1 MVVPLDFCSL
11 YPSIIIGYNI
21 DYSTWV
27 TDDSIPNRK
36 CNVMEWEDHIGCEH
50 DEKVIRVNTLNNY
63 IKKKEDDI
71 KSLRTMRDSRID
83 KLRRQE
89 IADEIKLKMEE
100 LKPYKKERSDI
111 KKTISKHPMCE
122 KRKYRFLKE
131 PKGVL
136 PTIIQNLLDARKN
149 TRKEI
154 NKYNDKI
161 KAIKDG
167 EMKEDNEF
175 GSIQVLTSLCNVLD
189 KRQLALKVSANS
201 MYGALGVKRGY
212 LPLMPGAMCITY
224 MGRTNIQKV
233 SKDIQE
239 IHGGKL
245 VYGDTDSNYVCFP
258 HLTTAQE
265 TWAYALKVA
274 DEISMQFPPP
284 VRIDFEEAIYSFFFI
299 LTKKRYMY
307 RACDALGNINNK
319 IGKKGV
325 LLARRDNSKFVRDV
339 YETVISKI
347 ADGINCNDILY
358 YIIQEINGLLSHSKP
373 IEDFIVTKSVGNS
386 GNVTEIAED
395 PESFMVETKNEKTG
409 KKSLKIQVGD
419 YKVTPLSKKP
429 KEKEEQLRK
438 KNVDN
443 DEDYYIASL
452 PAQVQLALR
461 MKNRGMIVQAGTRLE
476 YVVAYP
482 NNQKGKLYDKLE
494 DVEYIKKHGD
504 IIKLD
509 YMYYLKNLVI
519 PLDQMCNVSFKN
531 IVGFKA
537 DFV

>member
-1 MVVPLDFCSL
+1 
-11 YPSIIIGYNI
+11 
-21 DYSTWV
+21 
-27 TDDSIPNRK
+27 
-36 CNVMEWEDHIGCEH
+36 MEWEDHIGCEH

-175 GSIQVLTSLCNVLD
+175 GSSQVLATLCNVLD

-307 RACDALGNINNK
+307 RACDAIGNINNK

-347 ADGINCNDILY
+347 ADGINCQDILY

-386 GNVTEIAED
+386 GNITEIAED

-537 DFV
+537 DFVRDQFLFRMRTREKVLNELKDIFSPKLNFVD